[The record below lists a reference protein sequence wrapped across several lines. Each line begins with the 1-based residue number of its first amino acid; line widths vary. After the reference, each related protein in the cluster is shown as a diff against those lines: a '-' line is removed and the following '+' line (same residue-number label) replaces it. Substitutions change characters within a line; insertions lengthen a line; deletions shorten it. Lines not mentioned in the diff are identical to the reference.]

1 MSISDTVG
9 VAMKDDTPA
18 VNLEDSLRTAIKNM
32 SKANATALMVK
43 SGDEL
48 IGIVTETD
56 VMHQVVK
63 GVGLDDVKVSQLM
76 TACEMISSKPAK
88 TPCVQLDENETIQNA
103 LAIMDEAGIRNLLI
117 SGDGGHAKGVVS
129 TRDLLKLVV

>member
-1 MSISDTVG
+1 MSISDAIG

-32 SKANATALMVK
+32 SEANATAVMVK

-76 TACEMISSKPAK
+76 TACEIISSKPAK

>member
-1 MSISDTVG
+1 MSIRDTIS
-9 VAMKDDTPA
+9 VAMKHDTPA

-32 SKANATALMVK
+32 SDANATALMVK
-43 SGDEL
+43 SDDEL
-48 IGIVTETD
+48 VGIVTETD

-63 GVGLDDVKVSQLM
+63 HVNLDDVKVAQLM
-76 TACEMISSKPAK
+76 TACEIISSKPAK

-103 LAIMDEAGIRNLLI
+103 LAIMDEAGISNLLI

-129 TRDLLKLVV
+129 ARDLLKHVV